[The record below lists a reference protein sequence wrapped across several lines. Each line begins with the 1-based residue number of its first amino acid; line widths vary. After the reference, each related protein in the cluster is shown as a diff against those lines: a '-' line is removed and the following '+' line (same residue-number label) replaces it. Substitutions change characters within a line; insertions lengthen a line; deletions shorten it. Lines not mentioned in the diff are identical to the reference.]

1 LSVAPPPVTVGF
13 VLSHI
18 NKSLQW
24 LWFAEELQARGVPHV
39 FVLVETGRPLLADD
53 LARLGT
59 PVYVLPH
66 VGFRSHLVNV
76 LRCARLLR
84 RHHVAVLHTS
94 LPYGN
99 LVGLLAGAL
108 LGIRP
113 RLTTCEN
120 PSWAKDQGS
129 RKQELIDR
137 LAFRLAHRVIAC
149 TALAREY
156 LGRTFGVPDSKMTVI
171 PHSLKVSDYEGVGR
185 KRVERVRAQSG
196 IREGDFVIGMV
207 ARLESW
213 KGHVYAVRAMK
224 RVAARH
230 PNARLFIF
238 GSDGPARGELERCI
252 QENDLSGVVA
262 YKGFVD
268 DPIALFRTFDIHVH
282 VPINAIVENT
292 GINIIEGMISGCAQ
306 VLTRSGFSYDLARHL
321 ENAWVVGYE
330 DADAIAEALLALIAD
345 PELRRRLGAEAA
357 CDARR
362 QFDYR
367 VKVDRHLA
375 EYGMESGPTKAAEA
389 PQA

>member
-1 LSVAPPPVTVGF
+1 VAPPPGTIAF

-24 LWFAEELQARGVPHV
+24 LWFAEELHARGVPHV
-39 FVLVETGRPLLADD
+39 FVIVETGRPLLADD
-53 LARLGT
+53 LERLGS

-66 VGFRSHLVNV
+66 AGFRSHLVNV
-76 LRCARLLR
+76 LRCIRILR
-84 RHHVAVLHTS
+84 RHRVAVLHTS

-99 LVGLLAGAL
+99 LVGMLAGAL

-137 LAFRLAHRVIAC
+137 LTFQLAHRVVVC
-149 TALAREY
+149 TVLGREY
-156 LGRTFGVPDSKMTVI
+156 LERTFGVPDSKMVLI
-171 PHSLKVSDYEGVGR
+171 PHSLKVSDYEGVSPE
-185 KRVERVRAQSG
+185 RVERVRAQAG

-230 PNARLFIF
+230 PNARLLIF

-252 QENDLSGVVA
+252 EDCGLSGVVA

-268 DPIALFRTFDIHVH
+268 DPTALFRTFDVHVH
-282 VPINAIVENT
+282 VPINAIVESA

-306 VLTRSGFSYDLARHL
+306 VLTRSGFSYELARHL
-321 ENAWVVGYE
+321 DNAWVVGYE
-330 DADAIAEALLALIAD
+330 DADAIAEALLALIPD
-345 PELRRRLGAEAA
+345 PELRRRLGASAA
-357 CDARR
+357 RDARR
-362 QFDYR
+362 LFDYR
-367 VKVDRHLA
+367 VKVDHHLDA
-375 EYGMESGPTKAAEA
+375 YGMASGAAQAGEA
-389 PQA
+389 PKA